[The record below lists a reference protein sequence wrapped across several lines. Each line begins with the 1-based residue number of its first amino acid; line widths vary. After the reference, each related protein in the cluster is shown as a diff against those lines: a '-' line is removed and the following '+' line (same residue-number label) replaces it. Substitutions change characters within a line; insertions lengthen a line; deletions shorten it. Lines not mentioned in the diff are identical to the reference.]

1 MRVVEN
7 AFRGEVRAERGPLMV
22 PHQGVIVGR
31 GAPVQ
36 LPDRRDPRSG
46 GRQMRLV
53 SGSRHGKAPYRGD
66 RMARRDMD
74 ITAISMIFQL
84 SSYQRPS
91 TPPITERSPDADHR
105 PITADRPHTS

>member
-22 PHQGVIVGR
+22 AHPGVIVGL

-46 GRQMRLV
+46 GRQMGLV
-53 SGSRHGKAPYRGD
+53 NGSKDRQTPLPGDPPGNGEIDINPYSPCFPPSSLQHPSNAPVYKT
-66 RMARRDMD
+66 
-74 ITAISMIFQL
+74 IP
-84 SSYQRPS
+84 SYEP
-91 TPPITERSPDADHR
+91 TP
-105 PITADRPHTS
+105 